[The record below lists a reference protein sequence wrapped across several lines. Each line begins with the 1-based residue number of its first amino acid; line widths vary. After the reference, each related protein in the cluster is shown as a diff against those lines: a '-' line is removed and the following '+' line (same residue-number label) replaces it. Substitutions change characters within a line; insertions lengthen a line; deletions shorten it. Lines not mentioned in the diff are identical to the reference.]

1 MGFRRAK
8 DELLMMMLAGQYD
21 FLPELQVHFPHQG
34 VGYVRQAVWRFENLV
49 IEIEYLEVL

>member
-1 MGFRRAK
+1 
-8 DELLMMMLAGQYD
+8 MMMLAGQYD